1 MLDVQEIA
9 RPVLIRLLSS
19 ELPVEH
25 LMTLRKNRMW
35 IVENDMKRQRLTLIS
50 KPNKRTWMENV
61 I

>member
-50 KPNKRTWMENV
+50 KPIKELGWKT
-61 I
+61 